1 MSELT
6 AAPAAARER
15 YARPLFVLTIV
26 TGSFL
31 LFLTQPM
38 IARMALP
45 RVGGAPA
52 VWNSAMLVY
61 QLLLLGGYA
70 YADRLA
76 RLRPRLQVGIHLVLF
91 GLAALWLPIG
101 LTGALPSAEAQPALW
116 VPWFLIASI
125 GPLFFIVS
133 AQAPLMQRWYA
144 LESARGD
151 PYPLYAASNLGSFA
165 GLLSY
170 PLIVEPLM
178 TLQQQSWL
186 WSALYA
192 LLVLLVAGCA
202 LTVPGA
208 SVEAAPEES
217 SPAPSWREIA
227 IWIALAAVP
236 SGLMLSTTTHL
247 TTDIVA
253 MPLLWALPLG
263 LYLLSFVIAFASR
276 RGVANFVTMVAP
288 LVILIAGGLAFSD
301 GSTNPL
307 FAATL
312 GLLLLFAV
320 AIALHAEL
328 FRRRPAV
335 GHLTRFYLAMSFG
348 GMLGGL
354 FCALVAP
361 LVFDWAYEHPLLIL
375 AAALL
380 VPQVPLV
387 PWPLRLNRLL
397 MVALPVTAFIIS
409 WVVDHYAFGGG
420 GIART
425 VGSIVISLLAL
436 ACLGR
441 PLAFAAGLAALMLS
455 YGGWNTLEVSTEG
468 TRTRSYFGI
477 YHVTERTTA
486 RTLTHGTTLHGVQN
500 IFNDPSAPADL
511 RQQVERE
518 PTSYYARRSG
528 VGLALTHANAMFGAD
543 ASIGVIG
550 LGAGTLSCY
559 ARPGQRWTIFEIDRS
574 MVDVAWNSF
583 SFLRSCL
590 GGVAIVGGGGEQQ
603 ILGARPPQGRI
614 VLGDARLTIAREAP
628 GQIHVLAVDAFQSDA
643 VPMHLLTREAL
654 AVYGRAVHRD
664 GIVLFHISNRYL
676 DLKPVIAD
684 LARSGGWTSAMLQY
698 HPTQEEE
705 SLNATLS
712 VWVALS
718 RNRDTINRLVEL
730 SGEDRL
736 EWTVL
741 PAREGFS
748 GWTDDHAS
756 ILPLIQSL
764 W

>member
-1 MSELT
+1 LTELT
-6 AAPAAARER
+6 ATPSAARER

-61 QLLLLGGYA
+61 QLLLLAGYA

-76 RLRPRLQVGIHLVLF
+76 RLRPRLQVGIHLLLF
-91 GLAALWLPIG
+91 GVAAIWLPIG
-101 LTGALPSAEAQPALW
+101 LTAMQPGADAQPALW

-178 TLQQQSWL
+178 TLHQQSWL
-186 WSALYA
+186 WTALYA
-192 LLVLLVAGCA
+192 FLVLLVAACA
-202 LTVPGA
+202 LTVPAGA
-208 SVEAAPEES
+208 VEAVPEDS
-217 SPAPSWREIA
+217 TPAPTWREMA
-227 IWIALAAVP
+227 VWVALAAVP

-276 RGVANFVTMVAP
+276 RGIADFITMVAP
-288 LVILIAGGLAFSD
+288 LVILIAGGLAFSN
-301 GSTNPL
+301 GSNNPL
-307 FAATL
+307 FGATL
-312 GLLLLFAV
+312 GLLLLLTV
-320 AIALHAEL
+320 AIALHSEL

-380 VPQVPLV
+380 VPQVALV
-387 PWPLRLNRLL
+387 PWPTRLKLL
-397 MVALPVTAFIIS
+397 LGIALPVTAFIIS
-409 WVVDHYAFGGG
+409 WVVDHYVIGRGGL
-420 GIART
+420 APT

-441 PLAFAAGLAALMLS
+441 RFAFAAGLAALMLS
-455 YGGWNTLEVSTEG
+455 YGGWETLQVSTEG
-468 TRTRSYFGI
+468 LRTRSYFGI
-477 YHVTERTTA
+477 YEVRTFVDRGQPIER
-486 RTLTHGTTLHGVQN
+486 RLTHGTTLHGIQN
-500 IFNDPSAPADL
+500 LIPAIS
-511 RQQVERE
+511 RE

-528 VGLALTHANAMFGAD
+528 VGLALTNANALFGPN

-559 ARPGQRWTIFEIDRS
+559 YRPGERWTIFEIDRQ
-574 MVDVAWNSF
+574 MVDVAWNRF
-583 SFLRSCL
+583 SFLRGCL
-590 GGVAIVGGGGEQQ
+590 GSVAVVGGGEEQV
-603 ILGARPPQGRI
+603 LGARPARGRI
-614 VLGDARLTIAREAP
+614 LLGDARLTIARQPP
-628 GQIHVLAVDAFQSDA
+628 GQIQILAVDAFQSDA

-654 AVYGRAVHRD
+654 AVYGRALHPD

-676 DLKPVIAD
+676 DLEPVIAD
-684 LARSGGWTSAMLQY
+684 LARSGGWSSQRLTY
-698 HPTQEEE
+698 EPTQDEEL
-705 SLNATLS
+705 LNATVS
-712 VWVALS
+712 VWIALS
-718 RNRDTINRLVEL
+718 RNPATLRRLTEL
-730 SGEDRL
+730 SGEDSL
-736 EWTVL
+736 DWVML
-741 PAREGFS
+741 PPHEDFS

-756 ILPLIQSL
+756 ILPLIRSL

>member
-1 MSELT
+1 LTELT
-6 AAPAAARER
+6 ATPVAARER

-76 RLRPRLQVGIHLVLF
+76 RLKPRLQVGIHLLLF
-91 GLAALWLPIG
+91 ALAAIWLPIG
-101 LTGALPSAEAQPALW
+101 LTAMQPGADAQPAVW

-144 LESARGD
+144 LESTRGD

-186 WSALYA
+186 WTALYA
-192 LLVLLVAGCA
+192 FLVLLVAGCA
-202 LTVPGA
+202 LTVPGGA
-208 SVEAAPEES
+208 VEALPEDS
-217 SPAPSWREIA
+217 SPAPTWREIA
-227 IWIALAAVP
+227 TWVALAAVP

-276 RGVANFVTMVAP
+276 RGPANFLTMVAP

-301 GSTNPL
+301 GSNNPL
-307 FAATL
+307 FGATL
-312 GLLLLFAV
+312 GLILLFTVAV
-320 AIALHAEL
+320 ALHAEL

-387 PWPLRLNRLL
+387 PWPAKLNLL
-397 MVALPVTAFIIS
+397 LAIAIPVTAFIIS
-409 WVVDHYAFGGG
+409 WVVDHYVLGGG
-420 GIART
+420 GVAPTI
-425 VGSIVISLLAL
+425 GSIAISLLAL

-441 PLAFAAGLAALMLS
+441 PYAFAAGLAALMLS
-455 YGGWNTLEVSTEG
+455 YGGWDTLAVSASG
-468 TRTRSYFGI
+468 ARTRSYFGI
-477 YHVTERTTA
+477 YQVTERPTA

-500 IFNDPSAPADL
+500 IVTDPSAPADL
-511 RQQVERE
+511 RRQIERE

-528 VGLALTHANAMFGAD
+528 VGLALSNAVNMFGPR
-543 ASIGVIG
+543 ASVGVIG

-559 ARPGQRWTIFEIDRS
+559 FQPGERWTIFEIDRR
-574 MVDVAWNSF
+574 MVDVAWNRF
-583 SFLRSCL
+583 SFLRDCL
-590 GGVAIVGGGGEQQ
+590 GGVAVVGGGEEQL
-603 ILGARPPQGRI
+603 LGTRPPQGRI
-614 VLGDARLTIAREAP
+614 VLGDARLTIARQPP
-628 GQIHVLAVDAFQSDA
+628 GQLHVLAVDAFQSDA

-654 AVYGRAVHRD
+654 AVYGRALHQD

-676 DLKPVIAD
+676 DLEPVVAD
-684 LARSGGWTSAMLQY
+684 LARSGHWTAAMLQY
-698 HPTQEEE
+698 QPTDDEMAM
-705 SLNATLS
+705 NATVS
-712 VWVALS
+712 IWIALS
-718 RNRDTINRLVEL
+718 RNPNTINRLVQL
-730 SGEDRL
+730 SGDDSL
-736 EWTVL
+736 EWMVIE
-741 PAREGFS
+741 PRQGFS

-756 ILPLIQSL
+756 ILPLIRRL